1 MLMRKKK
8 NQNIEMAFHILG
20 GRKPAEMEG
29 NCL

>member
-20 GRKPAEMEG
+20 GKKPAEMEG
-29 NCL
+29 VL